1 MIMASPVQRILSD
14 MIRIPGIS
22 AIFVISKE
30 GFVVERTASGAI
42 NIDDDAVAAMVT
54 AVYGSVTQLGSELD
68 MGKPEIITL
77 EVSGHYFLIYD
88 IGGEHV
94 LAVMADRNQAM
105 LGRVRYEIKK
115 QGPRIAGVL

>member
-1 MIMASPVQRILSD
+1 MASPVQRILSD

-30 GFVVERTASGAI
+30 GFVVERSSSGAI
-42 NIDDDAVAAMVT
+42 NVDDDAVAAMVT
-54 AVYGSVTQLGSELD
+54 AVYGSVTQLGGELE
-68 MGKPEIITL
+68 MGRPEIITL
-77 EVSGHYFLIYD
+77 EFSGHYFLIYD
-88 IGGEHV
+88 IGGEHL